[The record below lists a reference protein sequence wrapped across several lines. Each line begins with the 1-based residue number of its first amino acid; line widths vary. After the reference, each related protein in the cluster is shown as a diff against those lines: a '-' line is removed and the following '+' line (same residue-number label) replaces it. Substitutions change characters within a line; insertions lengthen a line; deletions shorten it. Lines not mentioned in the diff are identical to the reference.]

1 MDFIIDIYKGCLLIY
16 LLVKRRMHIVQF
28 FKQRSPLKN
37 RKMSFLLKTECWR
50 TGNKKDPLHLCI
62 CHMRDVSHYTKNH
75 LWLRAVPCFKPLC
88 LLHWAKFPLKLGQ
101 VDLHSRLLSI
111 FFPSQAWPIPICGP
125 AACNYAKSFT
135 EVLVQLLLMQGVFW
149 ECFTCF
155 ACSLLL
161 ILFFFFSFC
170 LPT

>member
-1 MDFIIDIYKGCLLIY
+1 
-16 LLVKRRMHIVQF
+16 
-28 FKQRSPLKN
+28 
-37 RKMSFLLKTECWR
+37 
-50 TGNKKDPLHLCI
+50 
-62 CHMRDVSHYTKNH
+62 MRDVSHYTKNH

-88 LLHWAKFPLKLGQ
+88 LLHWAKIPLRLGQ

-149 ECFTCF
+149 KCFTCF
-155 ACSLLL
+155 AYSLLL
-161 ILFFFFSFC
+161 ILSFFFFPLSSDIVIWAMTDYR
-170 LPT
+170 LPFILNINNNNKLIFS